1 MNHHAHGGQGWKRK
15 AERLAERLGDRER
28 IVELAQA
35 ELARGRDRERQWTE
49 RLQRAEAAADRANAT
64 AAQCVELRAALAEQG
79 IVQRQL
85 QLNLEALRGEYA
97 REHEIADVARR
108 LRSVV
113 DEFYEVTSPD
123 YRAGEVEDTTHTAG
137 DAGDGRTAP

>member
-1 MNHHAHGGQGWKRK
+1 MNHHAHGGQGWKHK
-15 AERLAERLGDRER
+15 TERLAERLGDMER
-28 IVELAQA
+28 FVKLAHA
-35 ELARGRDRERQWTE
+35 ELARSREREAQWTE
-49 RLQRAEAAADRANAT
+49 RLQAAEGSATRATNAAEQAVA
-64 AAQCVELRAALAEQG
+64 LRAALAEQG
-79 IVQRQL
+79 IVQREL
-85 QLNLEALRGEYA
+85 QLNLEALRREYA
-97 REHEIADVARR
+97 REHEVADVARR